1 MTNTDKCRD
10 CGRHLQPADEG
21 DPEGPWVDDDGDRT
35 CDVTGIDHWLF
46 DPNEPLTEPAER
58 YGITLTRG
66 QLEAW
71 AGMRLTDE
79 QVDRLDEVIPNSS
92 IPEAISA
99 IADQWHHITSSRIN
113 EWPQASM
120 LRQVALVRDFG
131 DSVPTAADLLTCE
144 SCDWHDTAA
153 THEESMTK
161 RVAHEANP
169 A

>member
-46 DPNEPLTEPAER
+46 DPNEP
-58 YGITLTRG
+58 
-66 QLEAW
+66 
-71 AGMRLTDE
+71 
-79 QVDRLDEVIPNSS
+79 
-92 IPEAISA
+92 
-99 IADQWHHITSSRIN
+99 HHITSSRIN

-131 DSVPTAADLLTCE
+131 DSVPTATDLLTCE
-144 SCDWHDTAA
+144 NCDWHDTAA